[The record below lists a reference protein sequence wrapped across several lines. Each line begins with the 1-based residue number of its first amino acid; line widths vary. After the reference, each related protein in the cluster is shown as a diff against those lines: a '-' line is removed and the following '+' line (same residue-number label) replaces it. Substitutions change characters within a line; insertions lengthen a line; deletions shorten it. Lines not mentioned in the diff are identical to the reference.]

1 MSDVRRNKDEVPSWR
16 LPDEHPLNLGAR
28 GREGMDVG
36 RPGRRD
42 AAQVTPKPDHR
53 VSGEKS
59 YCFHCGT
66 PWDESE
72 LSCTACGSKDRELGA
87 AKPTVEAPGDGICF
101 SGPWK
106 MIPWPGQGAVSIT
119 GGPGA
124 GKSSLAGILRPTF
137 WLTKEQEPKHV
148 GKMFQRLLP
157 DGHMP
162 MVVSIDTPEKAEQIL
177 RTVRR
182 GPVVFDSLTALGLR
196 EALITAHI
204 MTRWARD
211 NNDRSL
217 SILQFNKDGQAA
229 GYNEIPHLFDCNI
242 EAEAD
247 PWGVRVFNIR
257 KSRWCPLDSM
267 YWRFNENGQ
276 LDIPK
281 FPAAYSIEGK
291 PGSYSLHP
299 YPVPGAKWSGLLAAL
314 SEAGILRPQMA
325 ACATSATYMPTGFL
339 EPMDVHER
347 RRFAERHDL
356 TWITPEMARVM
367 LNEQPEVE
375 L

>member
-1 MSDVRRNKDEVPSWR
+1 MSSRKGEFGEPPSWR
-16 LPDEHPLNLGAR
+16 LPDDHPLNLGGMGQGLTDRQAK
-28 GREGMDVG
+28 RE
-36 RPGRRD
+36 P
-42 AAQVTPKPDHR
+42 PKRPDHR

-59 YCFHCGT
+59 YCYECGT

-72 LSCTACGSKDRELGA
+72 LSCGACGSKDREIGA
-87 AKPTVEAPGDGICF
+87 ARPRTQAPGDGVRF
-101 SGPWK
+101 SGPWE

-124 GKSSLAGILRPTF
+124 GKSSLAGILRPTY

-148 GKMFQRLLP
+148 GTMFQRLLP

-162 MVVSIDTPEKAEQIL
+162 IVVSIDTPEKAEAVL
-177 RTVRR
+177 RAVRH

-196 EALITAHI
+196 EALVTAHI

-247 PWGVRVFNIR
+247 QWGVRVFNIR

-267 YWRFNENGQ
+267 YWRFNENGM

-281 FPAAYSIEGK
+281 FNAAYSVEGR

-299 YPVPGAKWSGLLAAL
+299 YPVQGAKWSGLIAAL
-314 SEAGILRPQMA
+314 NEAGLLRPGVA
-325 ACATSATYMPTGFL
+325 ACATSATYMETGFL

-347 RRFAERHDL
+347 KRFAERHEL
-356 TWITPEMARVM
+356 EWITPEMAMAM
-367 LNEQPEVE
+367 LKEQPEVE
-375 L
+375 V